1 MNKNTLLWVVV
12 VFVLAIAVGIF
23 LVWLYQRPQVNTS
36 ETETKTTEPE
46 LLGGD
51 RDEHGCI
58 GSAGYVWCEPK
69 QKCLRP
75 WEEAC
80 EEPEESSSA
89 EDVIPAD
96 DRILL
101 TAANTQEYCD
111 PAVNLDACAAEDFN
125 TEAATLTANYVNK
138 AKGISVALPY
148 NPDWGSANY
157 KIEPYEEVGDYVYF
171 GPMSQFEGG
180 GWARP
185 YWVLGFVPAQS
196 ADDLINQIMTSPET
210 LSGGQPEK
218 VTINGLQVVKYEEMG
233 LGTHYMMEVIGEKSN
248 YRFVASSFGD
258 DPAAAWRNLENIVK
272 TVKLI

>member
-1 MNKNTLLWVVV
+1 MNKNTLWWVII
-12 VFVLAIAVGIF
+12 VLALAVAVGVF
-23 LVWLYQRPQVNTS
+23 LFWLYQRPDPAVL
-36 ETETKTTEPE
+36 ETESTPAEESE

-58 GSAGYVWCEPK
+58 GSAGYVWCESK

-80 EEPEESSSA
+80 EEDEPA
-89 EDVIPAD
+89 AAADVIPTD

-101 TAANTQEYCD
+101 TTSNTSEYCD

-125 TEAATLTANYVNK
+125 TEAATITANYSNK
-138 AKGISVALPY
+138 DKGISVDLPY
-148 NPDWGSANY
+148 NPNWGSANY
-157 KIEPYEEVGDYVYF
+157 KIEPYEVAGDYVYF

-196 ADDLINQIMTSPET
+196 ADDLINQIMTSSET
-210 LSGGQPEK
+210 LAGGQPEK
-218 VTINGLQVVKYEEMG
+218 IVINGLEVVKYEEMG
-233 LGTHYMMEVIGEKSN
+233 LGTHYMMEVIGDKSN